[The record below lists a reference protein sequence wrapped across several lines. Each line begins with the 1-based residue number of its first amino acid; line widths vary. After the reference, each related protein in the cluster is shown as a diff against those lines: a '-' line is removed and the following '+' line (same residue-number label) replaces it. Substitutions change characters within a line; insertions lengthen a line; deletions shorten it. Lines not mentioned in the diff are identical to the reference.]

1 MGEGTANSPVHVFQ
15 PLDSMVMIGQEA
27 SLISHNGSLIDEE
40 GRRLSGRYLLA
51 ISQRRLDESL
61 ELSLFADDLSDKWI
75 VVLEKRV
82 RSRRS
87 TRFGDQLCS

>member
-1 MGEGTANSPVHVFQ
+1 MGEGTTNSPVYVFQ
-15 PLDSMVMIGQEA
+15 PLDPMIMIGQEA
-27 SLISHNGSLIDEE
+27 SLIPQNSGLIDEE

-51 ISQRRLDESL
+51 ISQRGLDESL

-75 VVLEKRV
+75 IVLEKRV